1 MCFAAPSDQMTM
13 IKAVLFSPDGT
24 LLRCDERAL
33 ADEYLRLATA
43 YFDELW
49 GASRSACLLAEAQ
62 RALAAPRDAQTTNS
76 SLLAETLAA
85 AAGRDPQDIHAA
97 FDAFYTAHLPAL
109 RDSVRPAAAAVE
121 VIALAQQQGLDIVIA
136 ANPLHPAAAVRQRL
150 AWAGLPDSTEDY
162 ALVTGSDNTHFVKPD
177 PAYYAE
183 IVARIGVEPDEA
195 IMVGSSLVDDV
206 RPAAAA
212 RLRTYHIGAGV
223 QDDSAADG
231 VGSLAELALR
241 IKSAAWLDTL
251 PPRALK
257 PEAVEPQLWGN
268 VGALF
273 GMLANVQPAYWEQR
287 PDPNEWSILQIVCHL
302 LESERHVQRPRL
314 ERILAE
320 DNPFLVNPPPPGLHA
335 PPCDSDGHQA
345 ARRFAAARSE
355 TLALLRALPAAAW
368 GRPARHSVFGLTTL
382 LEMALFTAQHDRLHL
397 NQLCQTL
404 GRCE

>member
-1 MCFAAPSDQMTM
+1 MCSAAPLGQTTM
-13 IKAVLFSPDGT
+13 IKAVLFSPDGA

-33 ADEYLRLATA
+33 ANEYLRLTA
-43 YFDELW
+43 AHLDELW
-49 GASRSACLLAEAQ
+49 GAPRAARLLADALHT
-62 RALAAPRDAQTTNS
+62 LAAPRDAQTANGD
-76 SLLAETLAA
+76 LLAETLAA
-85 AAGRDPQDIHAA
+85 AAGRAPQDVHAA
-97 FDAFYTAHLPAL
+97 LDAGCAARFAAL
-109 RDSVRPAAAAVE
+109 RDSVRPAVAAAE
-121 VIALAQQQGLDIVIA
+121 AIALAQQQGLAVVIA
-136 ANPLHPAAAVRQRL
+136 ANPLYPAAVVRQRL
-150 AWAGLPDSTEDY
+150 AWAGLPDSADDY
-162 ALVTGSDNTHFVKPD
+162 ALITGSDSAHFVKPD

-195 IMVGSSLVDDV
+195 IMVGSSLADDV

-212 RLRTYHIGAGV
+212 RLRTYHVGAGA
-223 QDDSAADG
+223 QDSAADG
-231 VGSLAELALR
+231 AGPLAAFVTHLKGAT
-241 IKSAAWLDTL
+241 WLDTL
-251 PPRALK
+251 PPRALR

-268 VGALF
+268 IGALF
-273 GMLANVQPAYWEQR
+273 GMLADVQPAHWEQR

-302 LESERHVQRPRL
+302 LESEIHVQRPRL

-335 PPCDSDGHQA
+335 PPCDRDGHHA
-345 ARRFAAARSE
+345 ARRFAARRRE
-355 TLALLRALPAAAW
+355 TIALLRALPAAAW